1 MKFILDEKIYSLAE
15 RLSASLYVVGGYTRN
30 FLIDGSYSS
39 DIDLASSCSVEEVV
53 SKAEEFGY
61 NILATYKRTGTVV
74 FGKGKFRYE
83 YTRMRTENY
92 AKGGEHNPSEVFF
105 TNDVV
110 LDAKRRDFKCN
121 AVYYDLSEEKFV
133 DPLGGI
139 NDIKNKILDTV
150 VGAEKV
156 FSNDGL
162 RLLRLARFSAELS
175 FKPTSKVL
183 LAMQKYAS
191 NIDDISVERI
201 YDELKKIFSS
211 DEKYSFSDKNGHYT
225 ALKILADT
233 GVLFRIIPELSSAK
247 GMFQRKDYHNYDVL
261 EHTLRCVMYAPK
273 EIRLSAL
280 LHDVGKPYCMEKY
293 GKFHSHDTEGVKIAE
308 KILKRLKVDSKTT
321 KETLFLIG
329 VHMLDM
335 KKDVREIKL
344 KRFIVKN
351 YEYIYKL
358 LALKQADYSACK
370 DDLSVCPT
378 VARWTT
384 LIEKM
389 KADGTP
395 FSLKDLKITAND
407 LMELGYKGESI
418 GKELKKLLDITIEK
432 PSLNNRERLL
442 IKASDDLSSN

>member
-15 RLSASLYVVGGYTRN
+15 KVTAPLYVVGGYTRN
-30 FLIDGSYSS
+30 FLIDGSFSS
-39 DIDLASSCSVEEVV
+39 DIDLASSCPVEEIIPLA
-53 SKAEEFGY
+53 KELGY
-61 NILATYKRTGTVV
+61 DILATYKRTGTVV
-74 FGKGKFRYE
+74 FGKGEFRYE

-92 AKGGEHNPSEVFF
+92 AKGGVHNPSEVFF
-105 TNDVV
+105 TNDVT
-110 LDAKRRDFKCN
+110 LDAKRRDFRCN
-121 AVYYDLSEEKFV
+121 AVYYDLKDEKFV

-139 NDIKNKILDTV
+139 KDIKSKVLDTV
-150 VGAEKV
+150 VSAEKV
-156 FSNDGL
+156 FSSDGL

-175 FKPTSKVL
+175 FTPTKEVL

-247 GMFQRKDYHNYDVL
+247 GMFQRKDYHDYDVL

-308 KILKRLKVDSKTT
+308 KILRRLKAPAKTI

-329 VHMLDM
+329 AHMYDM
-335 KKDVREIKL
+335 KTEVREVKL
-344 KRFIVKN
+344 KKFIIKN

-370 DDLSVCPT
+370 DDLSTCPT
-378 VARWTT
+378 VKRWTS

-389 KADGTP
+389 KTDGTP
-395 FSLKDLKITAND
+395 FSLKDLKITAKD
-407 LMELGYKGESI
+407 LVAIGYKGESI
-418 GKELKKLLDITIEK
+418 SKELKKLLELAIEN
-432 PSLNNRERLL
+432 PLLNERKKLL
-442 IKASDDLSSN
+442 YKATADFNGD